1 VVGDD
6 KSYYGKPI
14 YTTAPKL
21 DIMTEADMLK
31 WAKEYARE
39 QGWVLNIDEKQRDTV
54 IKGLVRN
61 KTKFGYA
68 YCPCRVRSG
77 DVEEDKS
84 IVCPCVHHKE
94 EVVREGRCKCRL
106 FWKGGV

>member
-1 VVGDD
+1 MKGN
-6 KSYYGKPI
+6 KSYCGKPI
-14 YTTAPKL
+14 YTNAPKL
-21 DIMTEADMLK
+21 DTMTEEDMLK
-31 WAKEYARE
+31 WAKGYARE
-39 QGWVLNIDEKQRDTV
+39 YGYTINSDEKQRDTV

-61 KTKFGYA
+61 KTKFGHP

-84 IVCPCVHHKE
+84 IECPCVYHKE

-106 FWKGGV
+106 FWKGG